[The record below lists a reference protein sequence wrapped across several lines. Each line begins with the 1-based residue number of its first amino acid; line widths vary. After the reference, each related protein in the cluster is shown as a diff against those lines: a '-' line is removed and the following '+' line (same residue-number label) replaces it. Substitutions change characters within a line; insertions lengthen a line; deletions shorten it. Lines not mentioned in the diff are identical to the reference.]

1 MLRHVAQVAPQSTRA
16 LIEVAGLSKSYGE
29 TLALDEA
36 TLCFRRGS
44 IHAILGENGSGK
56 STLVKLLSG
65 VVVPTWGSVRIDG
78 QTPSQFEPAIMQ
90 ALGVETVFQEVLL
103 APDRSVTD
111 NILLG
116 ADRLFRRRI
125 PRNERRTRAAAA
137 LARVTASMLDMSC
150 EAGGLPLAVQQLIVL
165 SRALVRQPRV
175 LILDEVTAALDFG
188 DREAVFATMAGFAA
202 AGGLIVFISHR
213 MDEVTRLADAVTV
226 LRSGRVVETLQR
238 DAIEPERLLR
248 LMAPAAAAELLDAG

>member
-1 MLRHVAQVAPQSTRA
+1 MTQQSGPA

-29 TLALDEA
+29 TLALDHA

-65 VVVPTWGSVRIDG
+65 VVAPTGGSVHVDG
-78 QTPSQFEPAIMQ
+78 QTPSRFEPTVMQ

-137 LARVTASMLDMSC
+137 LARVSASVVDMSC
-150 EAGGLPLAVQQLIVL
+150 EAGGLPLAVQQLVVL
-165 SRALVRQPRV
+165 ARALVREPRV

-188 DREAVFATMAGFAA
+188 DREAVFATMEAFAKG
-202 AGGLIVFISHR
+202 GGLILFISHR
-213 MDEVTRLADAVTV
+213 MDEVKRLASAVTV
-226 LRSGRVVETLQR
+226 LRGGRVVETLQHGS
-238 DAIEPERLLR
+238 IEPERLLR
-248 LMAPAAAAELLDAG
+248 LMAPAAAAELLDAC